1 MFVEGLGLGRGRA
14 AVVVL
19 TLGEWLPQGVA
30 TGTAEAQSPI
40 SELICGGG
48 GSSPPTPELSI
59 RAGICGDHYCTAVFV
74 RTQVLVIDQ
83 FNDPRV
89 KERGLNH

>member
-1 MFVEGLGLGRGRA
+1 MNGYLKVSQQE
-14 AVVVL
+14 
-19 TLGEWLPQGVA
+19 PQRPNP
-30 TGTAEAQSPI
+30 QSE
-40 SELICGGG
+40 SLSVGG